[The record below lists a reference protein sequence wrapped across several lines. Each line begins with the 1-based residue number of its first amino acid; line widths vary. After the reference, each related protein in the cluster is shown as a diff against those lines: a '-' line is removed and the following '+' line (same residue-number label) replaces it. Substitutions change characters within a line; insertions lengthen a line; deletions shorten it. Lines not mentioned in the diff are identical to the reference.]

1 MIYNNE
7 EYITI
12 KEATEYLNSKG
23 INYCYNTVYYKI
35 KRHSKKLIR
44 QGYIYYVAK
53 QQVEDL
59 FLTIKDLRNDN

>member
-12 KEATEYLNSKG
+12 KEATEYINSNG
-23 INYCYNTVYYKI
+23 INYCYSTVYYKV

-53 QQVEDL
+53 KEIEDL
-59 FLTIKDLRNDN
+59 FLTIKDMRNDN